1 MAGHIGEN
9 NTTEQKL
16 YSRYDAVVHLMTVAI
31 GAVEFY
37 TLANN
42 TARSETPE
50 QAAAVD
56 KRLREVWPGHPYLRV
71 IDNRDCFDSKINRA
85 ITAISQ
91 VVGMPEPIEIE
102 RKFLVKNFDISQIG
116 VPYNVAEIEQ
126 AYLITPNREE
136 ARIRKRGAN
145 GAFFYVHIIKKDAGH
160 G

>member
-9 NTTEQKL
+9 NTAEQKL

-56 KRLREVWPGHPYLRV
+56 KRLREVWPGHPLST
-71 IDNRDCFDSKINRA
+71 C
-85 ITAISQ
+85 
-91 VVGMPEPIEIE
+91 
-102 RKFLVKNFDISQIG
+102 
-116 VPYNVAEIEQ
+116 
-126 AYLITPNREE
+126 
-136 ARIRKRGAN
+136 
-145 GAFFYVHIIKKDAGH
+145 H
-160 G
+160 